1 MTELT
6 REDGISKESHELQG
20 LRLQKEKI
28 EASYRQIFPKV
39 DPYLIHDLLLRMD
52 ENSMKNKDKGPLY
65 TVEVFTKKG
74 TDSQK
79 CKDHILETTG
89 TVPGIYDNGTHY
101 VTHMRLTL
109 EILKKLNDF
118 DYVVGIMGDYT
129 GSNPSM
135 GPIHDI
141 GDFQKR
147 RQEIDDRNKN
157 IS

>member
-118 DYVVGIMGDYT
+118 DYVLGIMGDYS

-141 GDFQKR
+141 GDLQKR